1 MSLFH
6 KSSFG
11 CSNKDESDGKCNST
25 AIPIRTAT
33 RTVANVN
40 DSSLMENSSTPSR
53 RQQMTDLKDRINDLE
68 EENGFLHYQIDEKD
82 AEIESL
88 KTEILELKSQHN
100 PDNLV
105 ESKT

>member
-1 MSLFH
+1 
-6 KSSFG
+6 
-11 CSNKDESDGKCNST
+11 
-25 AIPIRTAT
+25 
-33 RTVANVN
+33 
-40 DSSLMENSSTPSR
+40 
-53 RQQMTDLKDRINDLE
+53 MTDFKDRINDLE